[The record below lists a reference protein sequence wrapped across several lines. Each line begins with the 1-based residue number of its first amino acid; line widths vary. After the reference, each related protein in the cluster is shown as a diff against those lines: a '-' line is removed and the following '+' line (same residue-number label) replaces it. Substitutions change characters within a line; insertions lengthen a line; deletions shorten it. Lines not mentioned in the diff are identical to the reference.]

1 MPKLATKGDHQVAW
15 PSILEQESAS
25 FSCKGANR
33 KCFKALQAIKS
44 ATTTQCC
51 HRSMK
56 ATTET
61 RKQMSG
67 AMFQYFIYGH
77 KSEFH
82 VTFTVMQY
90 YSSFDLCQPFET
102 VNTILNSQTIR
113 VQARGLMQPTGCSL
127 PTPDLELWHWLE
139 TLKLTHDRIQ
149 MIVSKL
155 HWKWSDATS
164 STHSAEL
171 STQLHMAVVCIVEH
185 RP

>member
-1 MPKLATKGDHQVAW
+1 MPRFATEGDHQVVW
-15 PSILEQESAS
+15 SSIIEQESAS

-44 ATTTQCC
+44 ATTTQRC
-51 HRSMK
+51 HRSMEV
-56 ATTET
+56 TTET
-61 RKQMSG
+61 HKQMSG

-77 KSEFH
+77 KWEFH

-102 VNTILNSQTIR
+102 VNTILNSQTIQ
-113 VQARGLMQPTGCSL
+113 VQAAGPMRPMGCSL

-149 MIVSKL
+149 TIISKP

-164 STHSAEL
+164 SAHSTEL
-171 STQLHMAVVCIVEH
+171 STQLHMAVGLCV
-185 RP
+185 